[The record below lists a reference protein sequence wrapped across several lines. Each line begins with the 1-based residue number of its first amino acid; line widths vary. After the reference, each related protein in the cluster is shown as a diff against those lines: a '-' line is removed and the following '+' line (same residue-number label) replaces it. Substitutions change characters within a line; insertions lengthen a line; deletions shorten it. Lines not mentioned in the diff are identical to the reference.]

1 MKIRSRF
8 TILSLS
14 IAAAL
19 WGAPAQA
26 HFASPIV
33 RAADA
38 VGLNVLVVHQQYAE
52 TYDGATLDRE
62 DGNLSGIS
70 AFDGRL
76 FASGAYLRFALR
88 YAGGSDVY
96 TGQTQGGTPV
106 VSTTQNTVFDGGA
119 RFGWAFASSPDSAVI
134 PYVTLGGYEWNR
146 GLGGVLPYHEDY
158 SHLWY
163 GLGVAGWIAP
173 SPRLTIC
180 AHGSVGRTDAASLY
194 MTGLSSV
201 GIPDQSFALGAA
213 QRITAGIRAEYA
225 LTRRVR
231 LDGGIDY
238 LRFSYGASG
247 INVIPGVATVQEPG
261 STTRQITGYLGAAFV
276 F

>member
-8 TILSLS
+8 ALLSLS
-14 IAAAL
+14 VAAAL
-19 WGAPAQA
+19 WGAPAQSRVDPA
-26 HFASPIV
+26 IA
-33 RAADA
+33 RTGA
-38 VGLNVLVVHQQYAE
+38 VGLHALIVHQQYAE
-52 TYDGATLDRE
+52 TYDGATMDRE

-70 AFDGRL
+70 VRDGRL

-96 TGQTQGGTPV
+96 DGQTQGGMPD
-106 VSTTQNTVFDGGA
+106 VSTTQNMIFDGGA

-146 GLGGVLPYHEDY
+146 GLGGPVPYQEDY

-163 GLGVAGWIAP
+163 GVGVAGWIAP
-173 SPRLTIC
+173 SPRLALC
-180 AHGSVGRTDAASLY
+180 VHGSVGRTDAASLY
-194 MTGLSSV
+194 MTGLSGI
-201 GIPDQSFALGAA
+201 GIPDQSFTLGAA
-213 QRITAGIRAEYA
+213 QRTTVGILAQYA
-225 LTRRVR
+225 LTRLVR

-247 INVIPGVATVQEPG
+247 INVIPGVGTAQEPD
-261 STTRQITGYLGAAFV
+261 STTRQITGYLGAAFA